1 MTWGWLNTIH
11 PPPKKGWIRRICQKR
26 FSRFNNFL
34 APSIVFLGGL
44 SGLPHDSRWCIGNV
58 RTKPSISWL
67 FQSKVIFGSIHLVI
81 ESPHFVRRWGHW
93 QERAFGGFQWPW
105 IANWQWR
112 TGIHVSSGWLL
123 RETLV
128 VVGGYQ
134 GVGHGPEKRY
144 HPQKMN
150 GLILNNKHQP
160 CFVGPLV

>member
-11 PPPKKGWIRRICQKR
+11 PKKTKKDG
-26 FSRFNNFL
+26 FVEFATN
-34 APSIVFLGGL
+34 VFRGLIISWLPHFFFGGL
-44 SGLPHDSRWCIGNV
+44 SGLPHDSRWCLGNV

-134 GVGHGPEKRY
+134 GVGHGSEKRY
-144 HPQKMN
+144 HPQKMD
-150 GLILNNKHQP
+150 GLILNSKHQP